1 MANIPLPLY
10 QRYYVSCN
18 SDTVAPPPLMAAPT
32 LHRRHYSFSSY
43 SFPSPY
49 HSQFLKPQLLKPPQN
64 PTKTSI
70 SISSSSILGVPL
82 QNHRK
87 NSRNFS
93 ATDAGKEETDEE
105 RLEEAREAVREYLE
119 RVGVSREDASHI
131 SSNCP
136 NYLNMLIDGVDDLD
150 DWNSWARSSSQEI
163 TGDSLEFKKKVWQMA
178 EQKGDNG
185 ILPFLESLGLSLSSA
200 THLARYLS
208 SSGSNSLSLLI
219 QKVMYLKEILFSD
232 SDDHEVIGKN
242 ARRMMAHLS
251 ISADDEVQQT
261 LAFFEK
267 IQARRGGLNLL
278 GSEHTSFRHL
288 IESFPRLLFLP
299 LQSRVKQIVKFLEN
313 IGVPKGCVRNILLL
327 YPPILSYDIE
337 EDIRPDYGRMRRYNP
352 NEGGYFLCL
361 KCLICNYSLALNLRL
376 QKDGIT
382 SFSISTCYPDYYRKN
397 AQADDL
403 IGAKDNDLGKML
415 VKYPWILS
423 ASILENFEKVLGFF
437 DEEKVPKISSSR
449 AIKTWPHI
457 LGCSVNKLKV
467 MVEQFGEIG
476 ITNKKLGHVIA
487 TSPQLLL
494 RKPQEFDQV
503 VFFFKGLGL
512 DEEAIARTLGRCPEI
527 FAASIDKTL
536 EKKLEFLSNVGIPKT
551 HLPRVIRKYPELFVC
566 DVDRALLP
574 RMRYLMRIGLSKKDI
589 GSMVCRFSPLLGYS
603 IEEVLRPKLEFLVYT
618 MKKPVRDVVDYPRY
632 FSYSLEKKIK
642 PRYWVL
648 KGRNIEFSLKEMLGK
663 NDEEFAAEYLGVEEM
678 LVPPS

>member
-10 QRYYVSCN
+10 QRYYMSCN
-18 SDTVAPPPLMAAPT
+18 SDTAAPPPLMAAPT
-32 LHRRHYSFSSY
+32 LHRRHCSFSSY
-43 SFPSPY
+43 SFSSPY
-49 HSQFLKPQLLKPPQN
+49 NSQFLKPHLLKPPQN
-64 PTKTSI
+64 PTKTSM
-70 SISSSSILGVPL
+70 SISSSSILGVSL

-87 NSRNFS
+87 ISRNFA
-93 ATDAGKEETDEE
+93 ATDAGKRKQTGSAWKKQEKPSESIWNE
-105 RLEEAREAVREYLE
+105 LE
-119 RVGVSREDASHI
+119 
-131 SSNCP
+131 
-136 NYLNMLIDGVDDLD
+136 
-150 DWNSWARSSSQEI
+150 SSSQEI
-163 TGDSLEFKKKVWQMA
+163 TGDSLEFKKKVYQLA

-185 ILPFLESLGLSLSSA
+185 TLPFLESLGLSLSSA
-200 THLARYLS
+200 SHLARYLS
-208 SSGSNSLSLLI
+208 SSGSYSLSLLI

-278 GSEHTSFRHL
+278 GCEHTSFRHL

-299 LQSRVKQIVKFLEN
+299 LQSRVKPIVKFLEN

-337 EDIRPDYGRMRRYNP
+337 KDIRPR
-352 NEGGYFLCL
+352 
-361 KCLICNYSLALNLRL
+361 LRSYE
-376 QKDGIT
+376 K
-382 SFSISTCYPDYYRKN
+382 
-397 AQADDL
+397 

-423 ASILENFEKVLGFF
+423 PSILENFEKVLDFF

-449 AIKTWPHI
+449 AIKAWPHI

-467 MVEQFGEIG
+467 MVEQFCEIG
-476 ITNKKLGHVIA
+476 ITNKKLGHVFA

-494 RKPQEFDQV
+494 RKPQEFVQV
-503 VFFFKGLGL
+503 VIFFKGLGL

-536 EKKLEFLSNVGIPKT
+536 EKKLEFLSNVGIPKS

-589 GSMVCRFSPLLGYS
+589 GLMVCRFSPLLGYS

-618 MKKPVRDVVDYPRY
+618 MKRPVRDVVDYPRY

-648 KGRNIEFSLKEMLGK
+648 KGRNVEFSLKEMLGK